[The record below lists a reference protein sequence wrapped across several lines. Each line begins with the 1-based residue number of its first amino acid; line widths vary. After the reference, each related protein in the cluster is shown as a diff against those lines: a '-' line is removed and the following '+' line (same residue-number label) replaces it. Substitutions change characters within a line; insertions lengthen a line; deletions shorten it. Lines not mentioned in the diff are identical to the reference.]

1 MSPNLLVELISLLK
15 LTLIQ
20 FKFKKMFREAFRV
33 ILNRHILDHYRNP
46 YPNIVLFTA
55 VGGIIG
61 ANSDRE
67 IINGTL
73 GACIGATV
81 AVPFGPF
88 MIIGAFSG
96 ITTLVFHSSIR
107 FLENIIV
114 VSS

>member
-1 MSPNLLVELISLLK
+1 
-15 LTLIQ
+15 
-20 FKFKKMFREAFRV
+20 MFRQAFRL

-46 YPNIVLFTA
+46 YSNIVLFTS
-55 VGGIIG
+55 VGGLIG

-73 GACIGATV
+73 GACIGATA

-96 ITTLVFHSSIR
+96 IATLLFHSSIR
-107 FLENIIV
+107 CLETIIV